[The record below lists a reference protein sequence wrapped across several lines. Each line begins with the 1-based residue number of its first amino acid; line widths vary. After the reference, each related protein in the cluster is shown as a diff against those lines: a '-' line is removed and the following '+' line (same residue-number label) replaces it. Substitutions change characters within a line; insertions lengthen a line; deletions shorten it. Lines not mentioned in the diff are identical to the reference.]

1 MKVTR
6 VQHGVEVVQAAP
18 HGVEVVQAVPHG
30 VEVVQAVPQAVPQA
44 VQQAVQRV
52 VAMEAPQVG
61 KLNEFIFSMTIWHG
75 LGFALYRL

>member
-30 VEVVQAVPQAVPQA
+30 VEVVQAVPQA

-75 LGFALYRL
+75 LGFALYCL

>member
-1 MKVTR
+1 MIKVRGMKVTR

-18 HGVEVVQAVPHG
+18 HGVEVVQAVP
-30 VEVVQAVPQAVPQA
+30 
-44 VQQAVQRV
+44 QAVQRV

-75 LGFALYRL
+75 LGFALYCL

>member
-30 VEVVQAVPQAVPQA
+30 VEVVQAVPQAV
-44 VQQAVQRV
+44 QRV

-75 LGFALYRL
+75 LGFALYCL